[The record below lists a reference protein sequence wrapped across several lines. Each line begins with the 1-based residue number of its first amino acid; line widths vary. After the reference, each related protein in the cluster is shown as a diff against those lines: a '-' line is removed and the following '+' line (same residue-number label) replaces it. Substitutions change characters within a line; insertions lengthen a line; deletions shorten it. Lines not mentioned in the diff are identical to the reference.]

1 MKKLALMAM
10 LLASPALAAEGPFVS
25 LRNTNFVVLLAFLVF
40 VAAILYFGV
49 PKMIARMLDNRAT
62 MIRNN
67 LDEARLLRE
76 EAQSLLASYEAK
88 AKEVTA
94 QSARIVEAAKAEAQA
109 AATQAKL
116 DLAQSITRRVA
127 AAEEQIGST
136 VKAAEAAV
144 RERAIAVSVAVA
156 ADVLKQQMSVEQAAA
171 SIDAS
176 IGQVGARLH

>member
-1 MKKLALMAM
+1 MGPLPKRKRPPREPPKRLMRAGWR
-10 LLASPALAAEGPFVS
+10 S
-25 LRNTNFVVLLAFLVF
+25 VVRMRVIAVDDVFLV
-40 VAAILYFGV
+40 AIGAF
-49 PKMIARMLDNRAT
+49 
-62 MIRNN
+62 
-67 LDEARLLRE
+67 DEARLLRE